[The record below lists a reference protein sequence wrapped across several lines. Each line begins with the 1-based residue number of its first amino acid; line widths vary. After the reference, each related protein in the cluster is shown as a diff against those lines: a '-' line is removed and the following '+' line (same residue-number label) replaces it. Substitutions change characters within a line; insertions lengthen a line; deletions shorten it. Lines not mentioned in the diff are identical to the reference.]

1 MKMIKATSIFMF
13 EMIKLLVIGLP
24 IAIILL
30 CTMNLFFE
38 LKRII
43 QWIRN

>member
-1 MKMIKATSIFMF
+1 MY

-30 CTMNLFFE
+30 CTANLFFE
-38 LKRII
+38 IKRII
-43 QWIRN
+43 QWKSYFTNQTTSQR

>member
-1 MKMIKATSIFMF
+1 MFKELSIFMYQ
-13 EMIKLLVIGLP
+13 MLKLLVIGLP

-30 CTMNLFFE
+30 CTANIYFE

-43 QWIRN
+43 QWIKN

>member
-1 MKMIKATSIFMF
+1 MIKATSIFMY

-30 CTMNLFFE
+30 CTANIFFE
-38 LKRII
+38 IKRII
-43 QWIRN
+43 QWIKN

>member
-1 MKMIKATSIFMF
+1 MIKAASIFMY

-30 CTMNLFFE
+30 CTANLFFE
-38 LKRII
+38 IKRII